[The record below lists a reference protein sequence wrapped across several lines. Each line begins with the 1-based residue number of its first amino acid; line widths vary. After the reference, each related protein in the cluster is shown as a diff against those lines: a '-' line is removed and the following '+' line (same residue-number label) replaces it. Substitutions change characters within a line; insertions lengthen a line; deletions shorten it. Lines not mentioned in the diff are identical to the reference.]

1 MFENMFSGV
10 FRSACINA
18 IEGVF
23 KSLEQCKDTYG
34 PNNNVFYAHILSP
47 HEPCVFSKEA
57 TNRSF
62 KGFLTKFDT
71 SHLLSKETHQAYC
84 ENVYSIDALVLK
96 CVEKISQQYKAETI
110 KPIIVLHS
118 DHSILY
124 NGRNDLSNPFITT
137 DTVHGNLLALY
148 CPKEWKSDAEGL
160 TFINLY
166 RWIFNHLFA
175 ENYPYFKENRQIL
188 F

>member
-1 MFENMFSGV
+1 MKFFQRMTKMV
-10 FRSACINA
+10 Y
-18 IEGVF
+18 
-23 KSLEQCKDTYG
+23 DT
-34 PNNNVFYAHILSP
+34 
-47 HEPCVFSKEA
+47 
-57 TNRSF
+57 
-62 KGFLTKFDT
+62 
-71 SHLLSKETHQAYC
+71 
-84 ENVYSIDALVLK
+84 DALVLESVK
-96 CVEKISQQYKAETI
+96 RILSQYDKVET
-110 KPIIVLHS
+110 KPVIVMHS

-124 NGRNDLSNPFITT
+124 YARNNSANPFVTT